1 MDVARA
7 KQSFDQSGIQQRE
20 EDLGE
25 ISAFEPTSVQQ
36 EVEEESCF
44 FQADGSD
51 DTRLYYNSEGFVNSF
66 AEIEASLEKD
76 SSSSEA
82 SLPNTAS
89 LLGKSPS
96 IGRNVF
102 NFFDNEIFSSSI
114 TCHTI
119 TGLITCSLQHQ
130 FSSATKFSS

>member
-1 MDVARA
+1 
-7 KQSFDQSGIQQRE
+7 
-20 EDLGE
+20 
-25 ISAFEPTSVQQ
+25 
-36 EVEEESCF
+36 
-44 FQADGSD
+44 
-51 DTRLYYNSEGFVNSF
+51 VNSF

-119 TGLITCSLQHQ
+119 TGLITCSLQH
-130 FSSATKFSS
+130 